1 MGWSLEY
8 VDGLS
13 TKDVLEGLDVL
24 KSRDKAIADERYKA
38 GMGRRG

>member
-1 MGWSLEY
+1 MSWSLEY
-8 VDGLS
+8 IDELS

-24 KSRDKAIADERYKA
+24 RSKDKAFADERYKA

>member
-1 MGWSLEY
+1 MSWTLEY
-8 VDGLS
+8 VDNLD

-24 KSRDKAIADERYKA
+24 NSRDKAFADERYKA